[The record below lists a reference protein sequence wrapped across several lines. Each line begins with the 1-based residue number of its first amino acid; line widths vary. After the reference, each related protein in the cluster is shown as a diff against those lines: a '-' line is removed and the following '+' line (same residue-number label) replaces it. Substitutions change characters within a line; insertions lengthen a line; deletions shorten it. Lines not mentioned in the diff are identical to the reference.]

1 MKIAR
6 KFKLL
11 YCPYLCSFYDW
22 IL

>member
-11 YCPYLCSFYDW
+11 YYPYLCSFHDW